1 MSTRT
6 ASMITRY
13 AIAVYCILMSNNFVL
28 AQPAGLP
35 WAPDPVC
42 NSIITT
48 GIAAV
53 TCGTTID
60 VPPLDQFTFGMINI
74 NGALPA
80 AGRVD
85 VSALQAAYHHPSWR
99 VDSIGNV
106 FGITMDDCGNTY
118 ITASSNYGADFFGNV
133 AIIKYGF
140 IGGGAESV
148 AAAGTVYKIDGLTG
162 QASVFSVL
170 PQQAFQFTHNSC
182 EGGTQVNRNTGPG
195 LGNIFYNAATHLY
208 YVSNFEDGRI
218 YRLDITGNILD
229 SYDPLSYDDGAPGTP
244 VLNELA
250 YGLAVSPDGTR
261 LFFGT
266 SGNPFTTPGNL
277 YSIDLNPDGSF
288 SGIINNTN
296 MPVGATWD
304 NFTGSE
310 VVHIGI
316 ASPGFFSDVLSA
328 SDMEFTPDGDLLVG
342 ARIGCI
348 NIHTSYNHGGACF
361 LLSEDAGG
369 IYNILESYI
378 FTGYEFSLGGSSE
391 CYGGVSVFQNPDGSN
406 EYVISSA
413 DILQEDGPHGLCILP
428 EGVYGSSGNPASPA
442 GAISY
447 GVVDDEFNDP
457 KGVGGDVKVFTECLC
472 VITCPTEVIAT
483 VSPGA
488 ICSGSSVQFDF
499 TAVGGNAELEASWQD
514 MEGNPINPD
523 GLILENT
530 SCTPA
535 IYDFILTVICLE
547 DTSMVFSDTVSV
559 TVYGTQVSPF
569 VTVTEEA
576 CVIDLV
582 IDEDC
587 APFFNITGDIPV
599 INPGDTGT
607 VTLQVTSIDPLQCA
621 TESFDLSYA
630 CPPCAISNL
639 VAIAQPCVDSFFF
652 VQLDLEVTNGSNGF
666 NVTDQ
671 DGNSLGEYTYTD
683 LPVTVGPLLG
693 DSVTIYTLTV
703 ADIDNPGCQA
713 SITAGPQDCLEQCGD
728 FDMPNAFSPNGDE
741 INDVF
746 RHVATG
752 PTTVLSFKIFNRWGE
767 CVHDAIEPWDGNYN
781 EKPQPTEVYLFII
794 IVDTTCE
801 IREVKGDVTL
811 IR

>member
-1 MSTRT
+1 MITRT
-6 ASMITRY
+6 ASMITRF
-13 AIAVYCILMSNNFVL
+13 AIAVFCMLMSNNFNL
-28 AQPAGLP
+28 AQPVGLP

-133 AIIKYGF
+133 AIIKYGV
-140 IGGGAESV
+140 IGGGPQSLS
-148 AAAGTVYKIDGLTG
+148 AAGTIYKIDGLTG

-170 PQQAFQFTHNSC
+170 PQQAFSFTHSSC
-182 EGGTQVNRNTGPG
+182 EGPTSVNRNTGPG
-195 LGNIFYNAATHLY
+195 LGNLFFEVTTKLFYVT
-208 YVSNFEDGRI
+208 NFEDGRI

-229 SYDPLSYDDGAPGTP
+229 SFDPLTYDNGAPGTP
-244 VLNELA
+244 ELNELA
-250 YGLAVSPDGTR
+250 YGIAVSPDGNR

-266 SGNPFTTPGNL
+266 SGNSNISPGKI

-288 SGIINNTN
+288 TGTIDNSSL
-296 MPVGATWD
+296 PAGATWD
-304 NFTGSE
+304 NFTGTE
-310 VVHIGI
+310 TTHITVS
-316 ASPGFFSDVLSA
+316 SPSFFAEVLSA
-328 SDMEFTPDGDLLVG
+328 SDMEFTPGGDLLVG
-342 ARIGCI
+342 ARVGCF
-348 NIHTSYNHGGACF
+348 NIHTSYNHGGACM
-361 LLSEDAGG
+361 LLNADAGG
-369 IYNILESYI
+369 IYNILESHI
-378 FTGYEFSLGGSSE
+378 FTGYEFSIGGSSE

-413 DILQEDGPHGLCILP
+413 DILEEQGPHGICIIP
-428 EGVYGSSGNPASPA
+428 EGVYGTTGNPASPA

-457 KGVGGDVKVFTECLC
+457 KGVGGDVKVFKECLC

-483 VSPGA
+483 ASPDT
-488 ICSGSSVQFDF
+488 ICSGAISQLDYTVI
-499 TAVGGNAELEASWQD
+499 GGNAEVEASWLD
-514 MEGNPINPD
+514 MDGNPVNPD
-523 GLILENT
+523 SLPLQNT
-530 SCTPA
+530 GCAPL
-535 IYDFILTVICLE
+535 IYDFILQVVCLE
-547 DTSMVFSDTVSV
+547 DTSIILSDTVSV
-559 TVYGTQVSPF
+559 TVFGTEVVPY
-569 VTVTEEA
+569 VTVTEEPCEIA
-576 CVIDLV
+576 LV

-587 APFFNITGDIPV
+587 APFFNITGDIPI

-621 TESFDLSYA
+621 SETFNLSYA
-630 CPPCAISNL
+630 CPPCSIDSL
-639 VAIAQPCVDSFFF
+639 VAIAQPCVDSFFY
-652 VQLDLEVTNGSNGF
+652 VQLDLEVANGSDGF
-666 NVTDQ
+666 LVTDQ
-671 DGNSLGEYTYTD
+671 DGNSLGEYNYTD

-703 ADIDNPGCQA
+703 TDINNPNCQA